1 MAESKSKNRVYKV
14 SLTAVFGGDED
25 IDLNGMADAV
35 FKSMKDVDDRLM
47 MMRVD
52 TIKQQKSI
60 PKAMQ
65 ADIDKIIDDM
75 KKKANK

>member
-1 MAESKSKNRVYKV
+1 MAESKSKNRIYKV
-14 SLTAVFGGDED
+14 SLTAVYGGDED

-35 FKSMKDVDDRLM
+35 FKSMKDADDRLM
-47 MMRVD
+47 MLRVD
-52 TIKQQKSI
+52 TIKQQKSV